1 MAFLDGSKF
10 MIVFSRCRYAIDLLV
25 SPCRNHDDLHCNI
38 RISELVNNSD
48 AKIAK
53 LDLQKICEVEV
64 SLVTKRFSIT
74 AALTWQRILRHFV
87 DSLENLHL
95 CSMIKLLQIIFCF
108 RKVFD
113 DPAHSITTS
122 FAFAISASVILSS
135 RMSCSRD
142 KVVASML
149 FAKRLL
155 ASKSS

>member
-1 MAFLDGSKF
+1 M
-10 MIVFSRCRYAIDLLV
+10 
-25 SPCRNHDDLHCNI
+25 
-38 RISELVNNSD
+38 
-48 AKIAK
+48 
-53 LDLQKICEVEV
+53 
-64 SLVTKRFSIT
+64 TKRFSIT

-95 CSMIKLLQIIFCF
+95 CGMIKLLQIIFCF